1 MYIYEWKS
9 TQRSHEFNPLHKS
22 SKGRS
27 MSNFIHNVK
36 IFGAELPRR
45 ITKKKMYIGKGERT
59 GYF

>member
-36 IFGAELPRR
+36 IDGRAELPRR
-45 ITKKKMYIGKGERT
+45 ITEEKMYRKGERIE
-59 GYF
+59 FF